1 MNEKNKAK
9 LYAVYKN
16 SLQLSKVQEEKIYN
30 ENIVHK
36 VIEMAKL
43 VSDKIDF
50 RKNVFLRQKGT
61 L

>member
-1 MNEKNKAK
+1 
-9 LYAVYKN
+9 
-16 SLQLSKVQEEKIYN
+16 VQEEKIYN